1 MRIVHVR
8 SEASA
13 LVGSGLRRNDGGER
27 GNDAVERRDDVRNRG
42 DDASGRW
49 DGDSGATK
57 FGMLRLTFGELDA
70 RSSACEVPSVPEW
83 IGAAERTNGD
93 QEV

>member
-13 LVGSGLRRNDGGER
+13 LVGSGLRRNDEGER
-27 GNDAVERRDDVRNRG
+27 GNDVVERR

-70 RSSACEVPSVPEW
+70 RSDACEVPSVPEW